1 MFSSPAASGTA
12 PKSPATPETVR
23 ACGWGLDLDLA
34 LRARKSGYGLY
45 TTEMAYINH
54 FGRKTANTH
63 FGGHRY
69 HWGAS
74 AAMIRGLR
82 RTHGW
87 PAAMG
92 ILREMGMA
100 HHRKWHK
107 SFPLTC
113 PASC

>member
-1 MFSSPAASGTA
+1 MNRWVATRSRRHTYQWITDHKSPRDHYRHISELRTSIATSSPGRCDM
-12 PKSPATPETVR
+12 SPIPRIVSVS
-23 ACGWGLDLDLA
+23 LA
-34 LRARKSGYGLY
+34 
-45 TTEMAYINH
+45 
-54 FGRKTANTH
+54 
-63 FGGHRY
+63 
-69 HWGAS
+69 W